1 MKPPEMATV
10 EFEQK
15 MLACVHCGFCLTA
28 CPTYTRL
35 GDEADSPRG
44 RIYLMR
50 AVVEGRLDIEDPAV
64 ATHIDRCVGCRAC
77 ETACPSGVEYGYL
90 LERTRDAIA
99 QNKTPSLMSRM
110 LLFAFGNRHIAQVVS
125 FFSRLL
131 RATRLPHFL
140 ARTTPNRFGKLK
152 FSMAMLAATSEP
164 LLLRTTGRAHN
175 TRTRTRTRT
184 RTHEAAARG
193 RVALLLGCVQE
204 GLYARVNRATEY
216 VIEANGFEVIDVP
229 GQDCCGALHAHS
241 GALAAS
247 RAAARRN
254 IEAFERAGGDYVVV
268 NAAGCG
274 AQMKQYGELL
284 EHDPAWHDRARSFV
298 SRVRDVSEFLAA
310 IDLKA
315 GAPLRLRVTYDAP
328 CHLYHAQRITRAPLD
343 VLARIPDLEMVAL
356 PQADEC
362 CGGAGIYG
370 LLHQELGGRILRDK
384 IDAVVSTNADVVAT
398 PNPGCMMQIGA
409 GLIMQG
415 RNTAVV
421 HPIELLAESYRRA
434 ERD

>member
-1 MKPPEMATV
+1 MKSSEMATP

-50 AVVEGRLDIEDPAV
+50 AVVEGRLEIDDPAV
-64 ATHIDRCVGCRAC
+64 STHIDRCVGCRAC
-77 ETACPSGVEYGYL
+77 ETVCPSGVEYGYL
-90 LERTRDAIA
+90 MERTRDAIA
-99 QNKTPSLMSRM
+99 QHRSPSVMSR
-110 LLFAFGNRHIAQVVS
+110 LLLAAFGNGSTAQIVS

-131 RATRLPHFL
+131 RATHIPHAL
-140 ARTTPNRFGKLK
+140 AQITPKRFGKIK

-164 LLLRTTGRAHN
+164 ALLRAQSHH
-175 TRTRTRTRT
+175 TRT
-184 RTHEAAARG
+184 RTHAGTRG
-193 RVALLLGCVQE
+193 RVSLLLGCVQE

-216 VIEANGFEVIDVP
+216 VIAANGFEVVDVP

-241 GALAAS
+241 GALDAS

-254 IEAFERAGGDYVVV
+254 IEVFERVGADYIVV

-274 AQMKQYGELL
+274 AQMKQYAELL
-284 EHDPAWHDRARSFV
+284 EHDTAWHDRARSFV

-310 IDLKA
+310 IDLKT
-315 GAPLRLRVTYDAP
+315 GASMALRVTYDAP
-328 CHLYHAQRITRAPLD
+328 CHLHHAQRITRAPLD
-343 VLARIPDLEMVAL
+343 VLARIPDLELVPL
-356 PQADEC
+356 PRADEC

-370 LLHQELGGRILRDK
+370 LLHQDLGGAILRDK
-384 IDAVVSTNADVVAT
+384 IDAVVSTNADVIAT

-409 GLIMQG
+409 GLIMRG